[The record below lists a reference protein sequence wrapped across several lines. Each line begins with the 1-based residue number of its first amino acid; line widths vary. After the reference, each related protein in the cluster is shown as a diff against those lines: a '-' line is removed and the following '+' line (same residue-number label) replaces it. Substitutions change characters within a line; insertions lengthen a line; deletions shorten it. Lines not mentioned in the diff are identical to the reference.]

1 MQYRILSI
9 RRETEN
15 ASSFVLQPLQ
25 QLISYEAGQFITFV
39 FKNRNGEE
47 ERRSYSISSAAALNE
62 PLTITV
68 KRVINGSYSR
78 KLLDTAVVG
87 DILTGLAPTGFFIL
101 PAQIG
106 TESSFIF
113 FAAGSGITPVYAM
126 IKTLLAASQNSTV
139 VLVYSNR
146 SETETIF
153 YNELQELAQ
162 NYAVRFHIQFLFS
175 DAFHYSKARL
185 SSLMVEDIIRKYFQ
199 DSLDAVWVYICGPFQ
214 YMLMITLVA
223 KGLGIQEEK
232 IRKENFVIHTST
244 PLLRPPDT
252 EPHTVL
258 AKLNGV
264 EYSWKVR
271 YPETILAAAKKQG
284 IDLPY
289 NCESGQCGACAAK
302 CIKGKVWMYKNDVL
316 MDHEL
321 EMGHILTCTGYPVA
335 GDVEISY

>member
-9 RRETEN
+9 HRETEN
-15 ASSFVLQPLQ
+15 AASFVLQPLQ
-25 QLISYEAGQFITFV
+25 QSVSYEAGQFITFI
-39 FKNRNGEE
+39 FKNRNREE
-47 ERRSYSISSAAALNE
+47 ERRSYSISSSSILNE
-62 PLTITV
+62 PLMITV
-68 KRVINGSYSR
+68 KRVVNGAYSR
-78 KLLDTAVVG
+78 KLLDTAAVG
-87 DILTGLAPTGFFIL
+87 DVLTGLAPTGFFTL
-101 PAQIG
+101 PAQ
-106 TESSFIF
+106 TDSKSNFIF

-126 IKTLLAASQNSTV
+126 IKTLLSRSQNNTV
-139 VLVYSNR
+139 VLVYSNQ
-146 SETETIF
+146 SKNETIF
-153 YNELQELAQ
+153 YNELQLLEQ
-162 NYAVRFHIQFLFS
+162 KYAVQFHIHFLFS
-175 DAFHYSKARL
+175 DALHYSKARL
-185 SSLMVEDIIRKYFQ
+185 SSLMVEDIIRQYCQ
-199 DSLDAVWVYICGPFQ
+199 DSLESLWVYLCGPFQ

-223 KGLGIQEEK
+223 KGMGIQEER
-232 IRKENFVIHTST
+232 IRKENFVIHAST